1 MNCSAHTGHLINT
14 SVQCNM
20 TTLSWVQLLPVYI
33 VRQVINVI
41 HLAGEFYLSGLLCVF
56 ERFRYFVPVMY
67 GNRLVKI
74 L

>member
-1 MNCSAHTGHLINT
+1 MHTHTGHFINT
-14 SVQCNM
+14 SVQYNM